1 VTVKYFTL
9 QTDWAQGIGSA
20 HCITSAVLAA
30 KQRRC
35 IRVTVSLPKVC
46 ATLTSAPNAVRVH
59 LWHGYRREMRVPV
72 VHRNTSKLGARAA
85 RTGTRNPQRGNN
97 VKIVRTLLAPALLAL
112 AAPAAHAQAPLDSV
126 AALATF
132 DSAWSNI
139 RNTHFD
145 TTYNGTDWQRVRAEL
160 RPRAAAARSNPQLR
174 AVLGEMLGRLRQSH
188 FYLIPGEVES
198 DLASKKT
205 VEAAGDGEAGME
217 LRLVDGR
224 FLVTRVRPGGAAAAA
239 GVRTGWIVEEL
250 GGTRASRV
258 LATLAR
264 LPATTD
270 PRERELRG
278 WGAMAHELTGPA
290 GTVVPAR
297 FLDARDRPVAAR
309 MVLRPASGV
318 MTKFGNLPPMRVFSE
333 HERVA
338 GPGGASV
345 GVIRFNYWMP
355 AVAAGIDSSV
365 HALRGSDG
373 IIVDMRGNFGGVG
386 AMAMGVAGHFTE
398 RMDTI
403 GTMITRTTRLQFVAN
418 PRRSTRA
425 GEAVRP
431 FAGPVA
437 ILTDA
442 LSISTAEIFAGGL
455 QKLGR
460 ARVFGTPSAG
470 QALPALATRLPN
482 GDVMMHAFADFHGPG
497 GYRLEG
503 PGVVPDVA
511 APLTRAALLAGR
523 DPALDAAV
531 RWIAEQKAGGS
542 R

>member
-1 VTVKYFTL
+1 
-9 QTDWAQGIGSA
+9 
-20 HCITSAVLAA
+20 
-30 KQRRC
+30 
-35 IRVTVSLPKVC
+35 
-46 ATLTSAPNAVRVH
+46 
-59 LWHGYRREMRVPV
+59 M
-72 VHRNTSKLGARAA
+72 
-85 RTGTRNPQRGNN
+85 
-97 VKIVRTLLAPALLAL
+97 KIVPTLLASALVAL
-112 AAPAAHAQAPLDSV
+112 AAPAARAQTPLDST

-145 TTYNGTDWQRVRAEL
+145 TTYNGVDWQRVRTEL
-160 RPRAAAARSNPQLR
+160 RPRAAAARTNPRLR
-174 AVLGEMLGRLRQSH
+174 VVLEEMLGRLRQSH
-188 FYLIPGEVES
+188 FYLIPGDVES
-198 DLASKKT
+198 DLASAKS
-205 VEAAGDGEAGME
+205 VEAAGDGEAGMD

-224 FLVTRVRPGGAAAAA
+224 FLVTRVRPGGAAEAA
-239 GVRTGWIVEEL
+239 GVRMGWIVEEL
-250 GGTRASRV
+250 GGTAASRV
-258 LATLAR
+258 LANLAR
-264 LPATTD
+264 LPAATD

-278 WGAMAHELTGPA
+278 WGAMVHELTGPA

-309 MVLRPASGV
+309 LVLRPAGGV
-318 MTKFGNLPPMRVFSE
+318 MTKLGNLPPLRVFSE
-333 HERVA
+333 HERIA
-338 GPGGASV
+338 GPGGTSV

-355 AVAAGIDSSV
+355 AVAAGIDSAV
-365 HALRGSDG
+365 HELRGSDG
-373 IIVDMRGNFGGVG
+373 IVIDMRGNFGGVA
-386 AMAMGVAGHFTE
+386 AMVMGVAGHFTE
-398 RMDTI
+398 RADTL
-403 GTMITRTTRLQFVAN
+403 GTMINRAGRLQFVAN

-460 ARVFGTPSAG
+460 ARVFGAPSAG

-482 GDVMMHAFADFHGPG
+482 GDVIMHAFADFHGPG

-503 PGVVPDVA
+503 PGVIPDA
-511 APLTRAALLAGR
+511 PTPLTRAALLAGQ

-531 RWIAEQKAGGS
+531 RWIAEQEAGGS